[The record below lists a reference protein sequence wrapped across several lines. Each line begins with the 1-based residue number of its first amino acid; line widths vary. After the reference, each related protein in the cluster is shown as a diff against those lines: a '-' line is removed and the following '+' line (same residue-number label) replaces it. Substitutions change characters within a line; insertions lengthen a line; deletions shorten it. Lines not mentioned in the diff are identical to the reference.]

1 MDSKKK
7 VFKLKNGI
15 QVLIVPTH
23 TNLVD
28 VSIYILLGENHENPN
43 EMEVTHYME
52 HLMTRFTSQKY
63 KDYKYISK
71 ELNKRGAIS
80 NAFVNTY
87 TTKFFI
93 QGFYKDTEF
102 FLDLLSNTIHKFY
115 LEKSLV
121 EQEKNAVIQELRGY
135 MTHPTYIFDMKIWK
149 YMYAKYAYQFDHK
162 KHIEHIEKYDANK
175 IYKFIDSHILLKNTI
190 VSVSCPE
197 ANMEDAAKL
206 IKKYF
211 LFKPKAA
218 EKQLKYPIYQYNN
231 NILKIIYVGNKFY
244 NDDNATVRIVVDG
257 SIKYLSKEHLCLI
270 YLQNILF
277 NFDTGIFYAALRH
290 KLGLI
295 YNIHMYLDVHLSNP
309 ILSSYFIQTSTS
321 CKNIPVLIRHLLD
334 IISSLL
340 VSEEDIKASQQ
351 KILLDFEFEKFT
363 NLTSFNTYYSKYLLH
378 KIPIIEQHLIREK
391 LQNIKYSDIRKTLKR
406 IQKQLLEQSL
416 IFYYAKKNMNNNIK
430 KLLSTAVTKNIQF
443 VALK

>member
-1 MDSKKK
+1 MDNKKK
-7 VFKLKNGI
+7 LFKLRNGI
-15 QVLIVPTH
+15 KVLIVPTH

-28 VSIYILLGENHENPN
+28 VSIYILLGESHENPN

-52 HLMTRFTSQKY
+52 HLMARFTSEKY
-63 KDYKYISK
+63 KDYKQISK
-71 ELNKRGAIS
+71 ELNKRGAKS
-80 NAFVNTY
+80 NASVDTY

-121 EQEKNAVIQELRGY
+121 KQEKNAVKQELRGL
-135 MTHPTYIFDMKIWK
+135 MTHPTYIFNMKIWK
-149 YMYAKYAYQFDHK
+149 YMYAKYAYQFDYK
-162 KHIEHIEKYDANK
+162 KHIEHIERYDANK

-197 ANMEDAAKL
+197 ANVEDAAKL

-231 NILKIIYVGNKFY
+231 SILKVIYVGNKFY
-244 NDDNATVRIVVDG
+244 KDDNATVRMVVDG

-277 NFDTGIFYAALRH
+277 DFDTGIFYTTLRH

-321 CKNIPVLIRHLLD
+321 SKNIPVLINTLLD

-340 VSEEDIKASQQ
+340 ISEEDIEASQQ

-363 NLTSFNTYYSKYLLH
+363 NLTSFNMYYSKYLLH
-378 KIPIIEQHLIREK
+378 KIPIVEKHLIREK
-391 LQNIKYSDIRKTLKR
+391 LQHIKYNDIRNVLKKM
-406 IQKQLLEQSL
+406 QKELLEQGL
-416 IFYYAKKNMNNNIK
+416 IFYYAKKKMNYDIK
-430 KLLSTAVTKNIQF
+430 KLLATQRKEKIKYISI
-443 VALK
+443 